1 MPDLVSLETEKNC
14 ISGLL
19 QFPNLISNLPSEIN
33 PDDFS
38 LEVHKVIFS
47 VIRNIVLNGETF
59 DRRLIGEK
67 IRNIGFMV
75 KEDFNIYEYIEAL
88 SLIQINENAVL
99 SYFQD
104 LKKYSIC
111 RGLDETAT
119 VIREALRH
127 NLNLST
133 SEIIRQVD
141 GIYNRKLDSY
151 NYKVDESVN
160 IYEIM
165 EQTLMESALNP
176 TEEIGLSSPFSIFNR
191 YFGGFRNG
199 DVYTICSRA
208 GVGKSTWLNY
218 VANQILLNDPK
229 VKVLYLDTEM
239 NSRDALLRMAAA
251 VMGVPFYYL
260 DTGLWIKNKEMYSK
274 VIEGL
279 KFVKEKSKNRF
290 FHRYVANVP
299 IDDIISII
307 RNWFFINCER
317 FGKDIKPLV
326 VYDYMK
332 ISGEKTSAGQQ
343 EHQVIGEKLNKA
355 KETCMRIGAP
365 LLTAVQMNRL
375 GVTSNKKNEE
385 TTDDSSVIALSDRII
400 QFSSYV
406 GIFRHKSFEEMARD
420 GDKCGT
426 HLLKTL
432 KARFQGKESSGH
444 SDWVKIDQGKEKPIY
459 MQNYIN
465 YIVDNFNVK
474 ETISLR
480 DLVTKQKF
488 QKDSV
493 EVEDSRIF

>member
-1 MPDLVSLETEKNC
+1 MPNDLISLEIEKSC
-14 ISGLL
+14 ISSIL
-19 QFPNLISNLPSEIN
+19 QFPNLVSNLPTEIG

-47 VIRNIVLNGETF
+47 IVRNIVINNEKF
-59 DRRLIGEK
+59 DRLLVGEK
-67 IRNIGFMV
+67 IKNIGFV
-75 KEDFNIYEYIEAL
+75 LKEDFNIFEYIEAL
-88 SLIQINENAVL
+88 SLIQINEASAL
-99 SYFQD
+99 SYFQE

-111 RGLDETAT
+111 RDLDETAT

-133 SEIIRQVD
+133 PDIINKVD
-141 GIYNRKLDSY
+141 VIYNKKLDSF
-151 NYKVDESVN
+151 NRKVDESVN

-176 TEEIGLSSPFSIFNR
+176 QEEIGLSSPFPIFNR

-218 VANQILLNDPK
+218 VANQILLNDPR

-251 VMGVPFYYL
+251 IMGVPFYYL

-274 VIEGL
+274 VMDGL
-279 KFVKEKSKNRF
+279 KFVKAKAKDRF
-290 FHRYVANVP
+290 SHRYVANVP
-299 IDDIISII
+299 IDDIVSII

-317 FGKDIKPLV
+317 FGNDIQPLV

-375 GVTSNKKNEE
+375 GITSNKGGEE

-406 GIFRHKSFEEMARD
+406 GIFRHKSFEEIARD

-432 KARFQGKESSGH
+432 KCRFQGKNGTGH
-444 SDWVKIDQGKEKPIY
+444 SDWVKIDQGKEKPKY

-465 YIVDNFNVK
+465 YIVDNFNVI
-474 ETISLR
+474 ETLSLR
-480 DLVTKQKF
+480 DLVDKEKF
-488 QKDSV
+488 KKETV
-493 EVEDSRIF
+493 EEDGRIF